1 MDIRIK
7 NIFNKQIK
15 IIFAAVIFLFV
26 CVSFFLTGCG
36 KKTVYKGYYIYG
48 LDATEKKIMYEKCSI
63 PKKGKKEV
71 LIKKFLSK
79 MQKEPDD
86 INMKKAI
93 PDDVKVD
100 NFDINSSGELS
111 LYFNAAYGNYTG
123 VSEILRRAA
132 IVKTL
137 SQIKGIRGVQFYVS
151 GQPITDSNMS
161 PIGIMTA
168 DSFIDNTGGVSDYK
182 QKTTLNIYFADSSG
196 KYLVVIPVD
205 ITYNAT
211 IPLEQLAIEQ
221 LISGPYTIEG
231 VSKNNVLPTV
241 PKGTILNKV
250 TVKENT
256 CYVDFSKEFLNKEDN
271 ITDYVAIYSVVNT
284 LVELPSVNKVQF
296 SIDGEQVLKY
306 NQNINFGETFERN
319 LDLVKESRRC

>member
-1 MDIRIK
+1 MDINAKKIV
-7 NIFNKQIK
+7 FNRHKMVCM
-15 IIFAAVIFLFV
+15 AAICAFIL
-26 CVSFFLTGCG
+26 VSFFLSGCG
-36 KKTVYKGYYIYG
+36 KKDEYKGYYIYG
-48 LDATEKKIMYEKCSI
+48 LDANEKKIMYEKYPISS
-63 PKKGKKEV
+63 KQKREV
-71 LIKKFLSK
+71 LVNKFLLK

-100 NFDINSSGELS
+100 SFDINSSGELS

-123 VSEILRRAA
+123 VAEILRRAS

-137 SQIKGIRGVQFYVS
+137 SQIKGINGVQFYVS
-151 GQPITDSNMS
+151 GQPITDLNMN

-182 QKTTLNIYFADSSG
+182 QQTTLNIYFADKTG
-196 KYLVVIPVD
+196 KSLVVVPVD

-231 VSKNNVLPTV
+231 VSKDKILPTV
-241 PKGTILNKV
+241 PKRTVLNKV

-256 CYVDFSKEFLNKEDN
+256 CYVDLSKEFLNKEDN
-271 ITDYVAIYSVVNT
+271 ISDYVAVYSVVNT

-306 NQNINFGETFERN
+306 NENINFGEAFERN
-319 LDLVKESRRC
+319 LDIVKEKKY

>member
-1 MDIRIK
+1 M
-7 NIFNKQIK
+7 
-15 IIFAAVIFLFV
+15 FAVSILLFV
-26 CVSFFLTGCG
+26 FISFFLTGCG
-36 KKTVYKGYYIYG
+36 KKTVYKGYYVYG
-48 LDATEKKIMYEKCSI
+48 LDATEKKIMFEKCSI
-63 PKKGKKEV
+63 SKKEKKEIC
-71 LIKKFLSK
+71 IKKFISC
-79 MQKEPDD
+79 MQKEPND

-123 VSEILRRAA
+123 VAEILRRAA

-137 SQIKGIRGVQFYVS
+137 SQIKGIKGVQFYVS
-151 GQPITDSNMS
+151 GQPLTDSNMN

-168 DSFIDNTGGVSDYK
+168 NSFIDNTGGVDDYK
-182 QKTTLNIYFADSSG
+182 QKTTLNVYFSDNTG
-196 KYLVVIPVD
+196 KSLVVIPVD

-211 IPLEQLAIEQ
+211 ISLEQLAIEQ

-231 VSKNNVLPTV
+231 VSKNDVLPTI
-241 PKGTILNKV
+241 PKGTVLNKV

-256 CYVDFSKEFLNKEDN
+256 CYVDFSKDFLNKEDN

-319 LDLVKESRRC
+319 LDLVKENK